1 MGGEGGRGGA
11 AGQGA
16 VGGRRQAGC
25 GRGLMMRP
33 RHDVPSVIWVVW
45 NAGVRGG
52 GGEEGTL
59 GRVVVSGHVD
69 RKDGAA
75 GRHGAWLHA

>member
-1 MGGEGGRGGA
+1 
-11 AGQGA
+11 
-16 VGGRRQAGC
+16 
-25 GRGLMMRP
+25 MMRP